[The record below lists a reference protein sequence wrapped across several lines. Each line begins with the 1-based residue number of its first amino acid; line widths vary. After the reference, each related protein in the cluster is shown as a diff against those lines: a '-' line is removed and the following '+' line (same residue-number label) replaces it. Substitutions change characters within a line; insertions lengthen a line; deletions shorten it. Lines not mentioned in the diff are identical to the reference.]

1 MLISFIKLIII
12 FLLSCLIMKAQD
24 IRTSFVKKYS
34 NVSSISVKFTVDNQN
49 ETLTMKAKKGN
60 KFVLE
65 QKSIIIYCDGTT
77 VWNVNK
83 ETNKCM
89 ISQRDIH
96 NESTSIDDIFL
107 GVMNTYIIEKTMTV
121 NESAS
126 GTGYYVVMKPKSKDA
141 VINGI
146 ENLIIIL
153 DKKTLQIKTIQFKDN
168 TNSHTITIKSMKLNE
183 KINNSVFSF
192 TPTKA
197 MTIVD
202 LR

>member
-1 MLISFIKLIII
+1 M
-12 FLLSCLIMKAQD
+12 MKAQD

-34 NVSSISVKFTVDNQN
+34 NVSSISVKFTVDNQY

-65 QKSIIIYCDGTT
+65 QKSVMIYCDGTT

-89 ISQRDIH
+89 ISHRDIH

-141 VINGI
+141 IINGI

-183 KINNSVFSF
+183 KMNNSVFSF

>member
-65 QKSIIIYCDGTT
+65 QKSIIMYCDGTT

-107 GVMNTYIIEKTMTV
+107 GVMNKYIIEKTMTV

>member
-1 MLISFIKLIII
+1 MLIPFIKLITIS
-12 FLLSCLIMKAQD
+12 LLSCLMMKAQD

-34 NVSSISVKFTVDNQN
+34 NVSSISVKFTVDNQY

-65 QKSIIIYCDGTT
+65 QKSVMIYCDGTT

-183 KINNSVFSF
+183 KMNNSVFSF

>member
-1 MLISFIKLIII
+1 MLIPFIKLITIS
-12 FLLSCLIMKAQD
+12 LLSCLMMKAQD

-34 NVSSISVKFTVDNQN
+34 NVSSISVKFTVDNQY

-65 QKSIIIYCDGTT
+65 QKSVMIYCDGTT

-89 ISQRDIH
+89 ISHRDIH

-141 VINGI
+141 IINGI

-183 KINNSVFSF
+183 KMNNSVFSF

>member
-65 QKSIIIYCDGTT
+65 QKSIIMYCDGTT

>member
-1 MLISFIKLIII
+1 MLIPFIKLITIS
-12 FLLSCLIMKAQD
+12 LLSCLMMKAQD

-34 NVSSISVKFTVDNQN
+34 NVRSISVKFTVDNQY

-65 QKSIIIYCDGTT
+65 QKSVMIYCDGTT

-89 ISQRDIH
+89 ISHRDIH

-141 VINGI
+141 IINGI

-183 KINNSVFSF
+183 KMNNSVFSF

>member
-1 MLISFIKLIII
+1 MLISFIKLIVI

-65 QKSIIIYCDGTT
+65 QKSIIMYCDGTT

>member
-34 NVSSISVKFTVDNQN
+34 NVSSISVKFTLDNQN

-65 QKSIIIYCDGTT
+65 QKSIMIYCDGTT

-83 ETNKCM
+83 ESNKCM